1 MIKRKIAKEINFHL
15 EKLDKISVAKP
26 DLKPGESRDDWMA
39 RCIPFLIRE
48 GKEQDEAAGQC
59 GGMFEQGKKTEKYE
73 IDNSKYEALTYNS
86 PEDFEID
93 GITIKKGEELRYIL
107 GVVLEPETVDATRT
121 DKTIGDIYSEEEVRK
136 AAHNFMMTY
145 SGSGNDLMHSGRD
158 NSKLKIVESYIAPG
172 DMAVGEAVVKR
183 GTWMMATLVLDN
195 KIWESVKKGEIT
207 GYSIGGY
214 SSARI
219 EAPSIV

>member
-1 MIKRKIAKEINFHL
+1 MIKRKITKEVNLHL
-15 EKLDKISVAKP
+15 EKLDNLSIAKP
-26 DLKPGESRDDWMA
+26 EIQPGESRDDWMG

-48 GKEQDEAAGQC
+48 GKTQEEAAGQC
-59 GGMFEQGKKTEKYE
+59 GGMFEQKAEKYE
-73 IDNSKYEALTYNS
+73 IENSKYSALTYNS
-86 PEDFEID
+86 PEDFKIGD
-93 GITIKKGEELRYIL
+93 ITIKKGEELRYIL

-136 AAHNFMMTY
+136 AAHNFMVTY

-172 DMAVGEAVVKR
+172 DMMVGDGTVKK
-183 GTWMMATLVLDN
+183 GTWMMATLVLDD

-207 GYSIGGY
+207 GYSIGGF
-214 SSARI
+214 SDARI
-219 EAPSIV
+219 ETPAII

>member
-1 MIKRKIAKEINFHL
+1 MIKRKFQKRIDLEIN
-15 EKLDKISVAKP
+15 KLNTISVAKP
-26 DLKPGESRDDWMA
+26 ELKPGESRDDWMA

-145 SGSGNDLMHSGRD
+145 SGSGNDLMHSGKD
-158 NSKLKIVESYIAPG
+158 NLKLKIVESYIAPS
-172 DMAVGEAVVKR
+172 DMSVGEAVVRK

-195 KIWESVKKGEIT
+195 QIWDAVKKGEIT

-214 SSARI
+214 SDARY
-219 EAPSIV
+219 EGA